1 MAIYALQ
8 SVDHIE
14 RQLDRM
20 DPMRR
25 MQRMD
30 AENVAIETSG
40 AEKAS
45 FLDIFKGMVTN
56 VIETNEQVDRDAID
70 LMLGNIDDLATVQA
84 NITKANIAVDLLVSV
99 KNEVIS
105 SYNNIINMQV

>member
-1 MAIYALQ
+1 MAVYALQ
-8 SVDHIE
+8 SVDHLE
-14 RQLDRM
+14 RQLERM

-25 MQRMD
+25 MQNMD
-30 AENVAIETSG
+30 VENVVVGEPQ
-40 AEKAS
+40 KAS

-84 NITKANIAVDLLVSV
+84 NITKANVAVDLLVSV

-105 SYNNIINMQV
+105 SYNSIINMQI

>member
-8 SVDHIE
+8 STDHLQ
-14 RQLDRM
+14 RQLE
-20 DPMRR
+20 R
-25 MQRMD
+25 MQTMNRMVD
-30 AENVAIETSG
+30 MDVETAVVG
-40 AEKAS
+40 EPQKAS

-56 VIETNEQVDRDAID
+56 VIETNEQVDRDMID

-84 NITKANIAVDLLVSV
+84 NITKADVAVDLLVSV

-105 SYNNIINMQV
+105 SYNNIINMQI

>member
-1 MAIYALQ
+1 MSVYALQ
-8 SVDHIE
+8 SVDHLE
-14 RQLDRM
+14 RQLERM
-20 DPMRR
+20 DPMSR
-25 MQRMD
+25 MLRMEETNGVV
-30 AENVAIETSG
+30 AEPEHV
-40 AEKAS
+40 S

-56 VIETNEQVDRDAID
+56 VVETNEQVDRDAID

-84 NITKANIAVDLLVSV
+84 NITKANTAVELLVSV

>member
-8 SVDHIE
+8 SVDHLE
-14 RQLDRM
+14 RQLERM

-25 MQRMD
+25 MQHMD
-30 AENVAIETSG
+30 AESAVVADPQ
-40 AEKAS
+40 KAS

-56 VIETNEQVDRDAID
+56 VIETNKQVDQDAID

-105 SYNNIINMQV
+105 TYNSIINMQI

>member
-8 SVDHIE
+8 SVDHLE

-25 MQRMD
+25 MLEM
-30 AENVAIETSG
+30 EETNGTVAAPEHV
-40 AEKAS
+40 S
-45 FLDIFKGMVTN
+45 FLDIFKGMVNN
-56 VIETNEQVDRDAID
+56 VIETDEQVQQDKID

-84 NITKANIAVDLLVSV
+84 NLTKANVAVDLLVSV

-105 SYNNIINMQV
+105 SYNNIINMQI

>member
-8 SVDHIE
+8 SVDHLE
-14 RQLDRM
+14 RQLERM
-20 DPMRR
+20 DPMLR
-25 MQRMD
+25 MQHMD
-30 AENVAIETSG
+30 AENAPVADPQ
-40 AEKAS
+40 KAS

-56 VIETNEQVDRDAID
+56 VIETNQQVDQDAID

-105 SYNNIINMQV
+105 SYNSIINMQI

>member
-1 MAIYALQ
+1 MAVYALQ
-8 SVDHIE
+8 SVDNLE
-14 RQLDRM
+14 RQLERM

-25 MQRMD
+25 MLNMD
-30 AENVAIETSG
+30 ASNADVEEPG
-40 AEKAS
+40 KAS

-56 VIETNEQVDRDAID
+56 VVETNEQVDRDAID

-84 NITKANIAVDLLVSV
+84 NITKANTAVDLLVSV

-105 SYNNIINMQV
+105 SYNNIINMQI